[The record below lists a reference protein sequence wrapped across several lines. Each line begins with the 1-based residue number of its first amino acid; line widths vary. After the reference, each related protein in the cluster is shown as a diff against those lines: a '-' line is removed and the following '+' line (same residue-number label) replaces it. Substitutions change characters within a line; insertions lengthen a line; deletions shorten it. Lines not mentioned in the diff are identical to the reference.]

1 MSISSDANELN
12 SMFETMHNEVY
23 NDSTPMNI
31 IINDNDCSDGFFREV
46 CTLLIKDGIVFST
59 TKGCNGIDIDGSTVI
74 TLDQQY
80 NSGDSPMIFAPY
92 DNTRTGYSD
101 SLVLSVQAAFNQN
114 GETINKLY
122 CGKVGYYEDENGN
135 INKSCPTETEQA
147 IDSLSEV
154 SFVTI
159 ALGTNC
165 KDPELIAEVIKNAL
179 IRQKYYLDNYDK
191 NADLVY
197 RANKNDSIENV
208 AEYFSSDTRSLSIVN
223 NIKDSAFQDSQAI
236 INPNVIGMPVFDKN
250 SVFKLSDSLLNTH
263 KI

>member
-1 MSISSDANELN
+1 MW
-12 SMFETMHNEVY
+12 
-23 NDSTPMNI
+23 
-31 IINDNDCSDGFFREV
+31 
-46 CTLLIKDGIVFST
+46 
-59 TKGCNGIDIDGSTVI
+59 
-74 TLDQQY
+74 
-80 NSGDSPMIFAPY
+80 
-92 DNTRTGYSD
+92 
-101 SLVLSVQAAFNQN
+101 
-114 GETINKLY
+114 
-122 CGKVGYYEDENGN
+122 
-135 INKSCPTETEQA
+135 KSR
-147 IDSLSEV
+147 ILW